1 MTNEVIV
8 SYSDYN
14 ISPVAQQ
21 IKFEFVEDL
30 SLTLRFL
37 EDEKAVSICM
47 ADTITDNTALEGK
60 LDLEKLN
67 TLIKSL
73 SQLRNQ
79 LKEVSKKG

>member
-1 MTNEVIV
+1 MADNVIV

-14 ISPVAQQ
+14 NSPIAQQ
-21 IKFEFVEDL
+21 IQFEFVEDL
-30 SLTLRFL
+30 SLTLKFL

-47 ADTITDNTALEGK
+47 ADTITANTALEGK

-73 SQLRNQ
+73 AQLRNQ
-79 LKEVSKKG
+79 LKDTSKKG

>member
-1 MTNEVIV
+1 MTNEVII

-21 IKFEFVEDL
+21 IKFEFLDDL
-30 SLTLRFL
+30 SLTLKYL

-47 ADTITDNTALEGK
+47 ADTITANTALEGK

-73 SQLRNQ
+73 AQLRNQ
-79 LKEVSKKG
+79 LKDNSKKG